1 MIQITF
7 IYEIIIYNVEEEK
20 KMKKLFI
27 PIISLLA
34 LGSLVGCGGSSSES
48 NISSSEESSTP
59 ASSEVSSS
67 EEKVDYSDLKIACP
81 SGAPALALYDMY
93 DSSNVEINAS
103 ADNVASYL
111 SANSE
116 KDIVIAPTNL
126 VVSKVIKGGAPFKLA
141 GVITFGNF
149 YIAATGNDD
158 NETFDKD
165 DYIVLFQTTGLP
177 GKLFNYTYGTDYTNI
192 HSVDAASNAARCLIT
207 GINESDSNASVDY
220 VLVPQPALTPA
231 LQNAKTSRSAVAD
244 KIKVVKNVQEDY
256 YAKAGN
262 NPITQASIFVK
273 ATNDHTKRV
282 KVGSFLYDVSKKLE
296 AIKANQ
302 DDLDAKLGSLEN
314 TQLQAKFGAPNLTIL
329 KKVVK
334 ENSVNIGYEVGIDFK
349 SSVDSFL
356 KNLGFT
362 SEDTSEELYW

>member
-1 MIQITF
+1 MTRR
-7 IYEIIIYNVEEEK
+7 K
-20 KMKKLFI
+20 TKMKKLFI

-34 LGSLVGCGGSSSES
+34 VTSLVGCNSNSESTISSSSSEPTSSTESSSSES
-48 NISSSEESSTP
+48 
-59 ASSEVSSS
+59 
-67 EEKVDYSDLKIACP
+67 KVDYSDLKIVCP

-93 DSSNVEINAS
+93 ASSNVDINAS

-111 SANSE
+111 SPNSD

-158 NETFDKD
+158 NDTFDKD
-165 DYIVLFQTTGLP
+165 DYIVLFQANGLP
-177 GKLFNYTYGTDYTNI
+177 GKLFNYTYGSDYNT
-192 HSVDAASNAARCLIT
+192 HPVDAASNAAACLIS
-207 GINESDSNASVDY
+207 GVNVADNNASVDY

-231 LQNAKTSRSAVAD
+231 LQKAKTTRTAVAD

-256 YAKAGN
+256 RTKSGN
-262 NPITQASIFVK
+262 NDITQASIFVK
-273 ATNDHTKRV
+273 ATTDHTQRL

-296 AIKANQ
+296 AIKADQ
-302 DDLDAKLGSLEN
+302 TDLDVKLGNLED
-314 TQLQAKFGAPNLTIL
+314 TALQAKFGAPNLTIL

-334 ENSVNIGYEVGIDFK
+334 ENSVNIGYEVGIDYK
-349 SSVDSFL
+349 SSIDSFL

-362 SEDTSEELYW
+362 DEDTSEELYW

>member
-1 MIQITF
+1 MTTR
-7 IYEIIIYNVEEEK
+7 K
-20 KMKKLFI
+20 TKMKKLFI

-34 LGSLVGCGGSSSES
+34 VTSLVGCNSNSESTISSSSSEPTSSTESSSSES
-48 NISSSEESSTP
+48 
-59 ASSEVSSS
+59 
-67 EEKVDYSDLKIACP
+67 KVDYSDLKIVCP

-93 DSSNVEINAS
+93 ASSNVDINAS

-111 SANSE
+111 SQNSE

-126 VVSKVIKGGAPFKLA
+126 AVSKVIKGGAPFKLA

-165 DYIVLFQTTGLP
+165 DYIVLFQSNGLP
-177 GKLFNYTYGTDYTNI
+177 GKLFNYTYGSDFTNI
-192 HSVDAASNAARCLIT
+192 HSVDAANNAAACLIS
-207 GINESDSNASVDY
+207 GVNAADNNASVDY

-231 LQNAKTSRSAVAD
+231 LQKAKTTRTAVAD
-244 KIKVVKNVQEDY
+244 KIKVTKNVQEDY

-273 ATNDHTKRV
+273 ATSDHNKRV
-282 KVGSFLYDVSKKLE
+282 KIGSFLYDVSHKLE
-296 AIKANQ
+296 AIKADQ
-302 DDLDAKLGSLEN
+302 TDLDVKLGNLEDAA
-314 TQLQAKFGAPNLTIL
+314 LQSKFGAPNLTIL

-349 SSVDSFL
+349 SSIDSFL

-362 SEDTSEELYW
+362 NEDTSEELYW